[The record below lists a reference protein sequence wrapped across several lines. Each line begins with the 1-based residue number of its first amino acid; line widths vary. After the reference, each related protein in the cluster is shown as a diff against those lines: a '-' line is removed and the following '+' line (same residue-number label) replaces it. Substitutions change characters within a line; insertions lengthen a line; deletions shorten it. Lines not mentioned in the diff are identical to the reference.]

1 MGWYAD
7 RVLPALI
14 ARGMENKHMTKYRPL
29 VPPLATGRVLEVG
42 LGTGLNLQHYGE
54 DVTHVFGL
62 EPARKLLEQAAER
75 AELVPFAVDL
85 IEAGAEAIPLD
96 NDSVDT
102 VVTTWTLCSIPELEI
117 ALSELRRVLKSSGRL
132 LFLEHGRAPDAGV
145 ARWQDRLTPLSRPL
159 LGCSLNRPMDQLI
172 DAAGFRFAELRKEY
186 FDGPRFISFHY
197 VGQAQPR

>member
-14 ARGMENKHMTKYRPL
+14 ARGMENKQMTKYRPL
-29 VPPLATGRVLEVG
+29 VPSLASGRVLEVG
-42 LGTGLNLQHYGE
+42 LGTGLNLEHYGDE
-54 DVTHVFGL
+54 VTHVFGL

-75 AELVPFAVDL
+75 AERAAFEVDL
-85 IEAGAEAIPLD
+85 IEAGAEAIPLED
-96 NDSVDT
+96 ASVDT
-102 VVTTWTLCSIPELEI
+102 VVTTWTLCSIQDLDT
-117 ALSELRRVLKSSGRL
+117 ALSEIRRVLKPAGRL

-159 LGCSLNRPMDQLI
+159 LGCSLNRPMDRLI
-172 DAAGFRFAELRKEY
+172 DAAGFRFSELRKEY
-186 FDGPRFISFHY
+186 FDGPRFISYHY